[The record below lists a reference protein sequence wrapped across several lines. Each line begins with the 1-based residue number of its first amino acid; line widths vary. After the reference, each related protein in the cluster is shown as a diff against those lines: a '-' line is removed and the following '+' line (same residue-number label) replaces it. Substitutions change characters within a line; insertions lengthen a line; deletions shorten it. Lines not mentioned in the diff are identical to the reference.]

1 MLEQLKA
8 GFKITINRNKYQSKI
23 STEKPNQHLDLI
35 IDQSFQAVNRL
46 SVLSFENN
54 AHRTS
59 YKRYFFP
66 TVEMKDCNV
75 MINEQNLFDQPVEN
89 NLRVHD
95 SIRKIATGQWDD
107 YTTGCLLDCNY
118 FKNYYKMICNYFKNY
133 YKMIAIDLSKQQALA
148 ADPKAI
154 LQINWDEDEVQ
165 IEMKMQVMMQ

>member
-75 MINEQNLFDQPVEN
+75 MINEQTLFDQPVEN

-118 FKNYYKMICNYFKNY
+118 FKNYYKMI
-133 YKMIAIDLSKQQALA
+133 AIDLSKQPALA

-165 IEMKMQVMMQ
+165 IEMKM